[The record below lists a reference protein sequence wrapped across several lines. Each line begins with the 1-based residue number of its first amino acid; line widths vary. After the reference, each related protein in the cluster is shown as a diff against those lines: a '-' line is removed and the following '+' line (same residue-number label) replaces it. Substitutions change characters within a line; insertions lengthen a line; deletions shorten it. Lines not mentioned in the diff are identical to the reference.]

1 MSNWTKTA
9 FVLCAMTAAWPA
21 AAQAPAATP
30 SESAAPA
37 PYQQMATPAGAKL
50 YIISPAN
57 KARVRSPFTVQFGLK
72 GMGVTQAG
80 NTSANAGHH
89 HLLVDVKEPIS
100 ETEII
105 PSDKNHLHFGGGQ
118 TETTLD
124 LPPGRHTLQLV
135 LGDAK
140 HRPLSPLLASQK
152 IEVTVVSPTAK
163 KKKHRRPG
171 HYHY

>member
-1 MSNWTKTA
+1 MA
-9 FVLCAMTAAWPA
+9 LPLQA
-21 AAQAPAATP
+21 AAQAPAPADP
-30 SESAAPA
+30 AAPA
-37 PYQQMATPAGAKL
+37 AAYQQVATPPGAKL

-140 HRPLSPLLASQK
+140 HRPLAPLLASQK
-152 IEVTVVSPTAK
+152 IEVTVISPTAK
-163 KKKHRRPG
+163 KKKHRRPHS
-171 HYHY
+171 HY